1 MKERAMLFPSECI
14 DHISVCICTY
24 KRPILLSRLL
34 EILEVQKTENKF
46 SYSIVIVDNDYRGTV
61 NNMVYLSKVERKI
74 AVQYFIEP
82 VQNISLAR
90 NKAIQNAKG
99 NLIAFIDDDEYP
111 EEDWLLNLFKSY
123 KEYNVEGI
131 LGPVLPSYEI
141 EPPEWIK
148 NGNIFIRK
156 SYKTGKILK
165 WNETR
170 SGNFLIKK
178 DIFDA
183 LDKIYDVSF
192 GKTGGEDT
200 DLFKR
205 MIEKGHTF
213 VWCSEA
219 IVYESI
225 GSERLQLRWILRRA
239 LRTGAIFGRLEMKN
253 TKLCHKVLFISKI
266 VRNIFIIIIIIPF
279 SWICGMNVFWEYY
292 LKLFSNIGK
301 SLGLFGFVI
310 KGYESTK

>member
-1 MKERAMLFPSECI
+1 MLLSDECKN
-14 DHISVCICTY
+14 HISVCICTY
-24 KRPILLSRLL
+24 KRPKLLAKLL
-34 EILEVQKTENKF
+34 EKLEVQKTENQF
-46 SYSIVIVDNDYRGTV
+46 SYSIIIVDNDYRGTAKNLV
-61 NNMVYLSKVERKI
+61 FLSEVERKI
-74 AVQYFIEP
+74 AVQYLIEP
-82 VQNISLAR
+82 EQNISLAR

-99 NLIAFIDDDEYP
+99 ALIAFIDDDEYP
-111 EEDWLLNLFKSY
+111 EEDWLFNLFKSY
-123 KEYNVEGI
+123 REYNVAGV
-131 LGPVLPSYEI
+131 LGPVLPFFET

-148 NGNIFIRK
+148 KGNIFRRK
-156 SYKTGKILK
+156 SYRTGTILK

-178 DIFDA
+178 EIFDA

-205 MIEKGHTF
+205 MIEKGHKF
-213 VWCSEA
+213 VWCSGA

-225 GSERLQLRWILRRA
+225 GSERWRSKWILGRA

-253 TKLCHKVLFISKI
+253 TKSYYKVLFTSEII
-266 VRNIFIIIIIIPF
+266 RNLFIIILIIPF
-279 SWICGMNVFWEYY
+279 SWICGLNVFWEYTS
-292 LKLFSNIGK
+292 KLFSNIGK
-301 SLGLFGFVI
+301 LLGLFGFVI